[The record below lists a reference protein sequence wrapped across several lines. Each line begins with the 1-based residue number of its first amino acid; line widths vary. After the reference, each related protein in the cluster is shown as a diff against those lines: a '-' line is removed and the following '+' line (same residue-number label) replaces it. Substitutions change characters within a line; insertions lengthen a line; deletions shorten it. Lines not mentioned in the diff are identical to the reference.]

1 MLCKCWL
8 LTLEPL
14 FFLPEITCQE
24 ANQCVKQVS
33 ELCFQ
38 PWALAP
44 HVPWPAWET
53 TQLGPHR
60 VSICP
65 THWET
70 ALHWHVCRPIQ
81 RQFPISCQGLSFR
94 FYFLKE
100 EWKSGDYIYIY
111 IYIYI
116 LFVFMKRYT
125 ILLPGSTR
133 MQCHIIHLEVENI
146 QKFYSYKIQ
155 MLVEFTQL
163 DINNQWNYHDQPIV
177 KHPVP

>member
-111 IYIYI
+111 IYSFCFHEEIYNTSARKYKNAVPYNSPRSGKYSKI
-116 LFVFMKRYT
+116 L
-125 ILLPGSTR
+125 
-133 MQCHIIHLEVENI
+133 
-146 QKFYSYKIQ
+146 
-155 MLVEFTQL
+155 
-163 DINNQWNYHDQPIV
+163 
-177 KHPVP
+177 

>member
-1 MLCKCWL
+1 MLRKCWL

-33 ELCFQ
+33 QLCFQ

-65 THWET
+65 PHWET
-70 ALHWHVCRPIQ
+70 ALRWHVCRSIQ

-116 LFVFMKRYT
+116 YSFSFHEEVYNTSARKYKNAAPYNSPRSGKYSK
-125 ILLPGSTR
+125 IL
-133 MQCHIIHLEVENI
+133 
-146 QKFYSYKIQ
+146 
-155 MLVEFTQL
+155 
-163 DINNQWNYHDQPIV
+163 
-177 KHPVP
+177 